1 MISKLP
7 RWVWLGGAVL
17 ALSAGMIN
25 AVAFLGFSHQAAT
38 HVTGMFSHFSIGLVA
53 GKKAEFTGAFLII
66 ASFFVGAVL
75 SGMIVSNA
83 HLKIGQSY
91 GWALGAESLLLF
103 LSAYCFARNL
113 IWGDC
118 LAAMAAGLQNALAS
132 TYSGAIIRTTHMTG
146 VLTDFGVLIGH
157 ALRGAPFDRARA
169 KLFSILMGA
178 FMAGGFAGAIFHNL
192 FGNRAM
198 LAPAIVVSASS
209 AGYFLFKN
217 QFKNLDARHLPSGE
231 NKSS

>member
-17 ALSAGMIN
+17 AFSAGMVN

-38 HVTGMFSHFSIGLVA
+38 HVTGMFSHVSIGLA
-53 GKKAEFTGAFLII
+53 GGEKAEFSGALLMI
-66 ASFFVGAVL
+66 ASFFTGSVL
-75 SGMIVSNA
+75 SGMMVSNA
-83 HLKIGQSY
+83 HLKAGRAY
-91 GWALGAESLLLF
+91 GWALGVESLLLF
-103 LSAYCFARNL
+103 SSAYCFAKNL

-178 FMAGGFAGAIFHNL
+178 FAFGGFAGAVFHQW
-192 FGNRAM
+192 FGNLAM
-198 LAPAIVVSASS
+198 LAPAVTVSVSS
-209 AGYFLFKN
+209 AGYFLFKE
-217 QFKNLDARHLPSGE
+217 QLKKMDAPVSDG
-231 NKSS
+231 KGA